1 MEGIRMMIFKPLPH
15 EFGLRINVVPSSI
28 SAAWVAGWEIG
39 NTVRMVEQALREG
52 GIPIFSL
59 VSVRFAFSGS
69 QLVAVGGKSEVYFIK
84 RESGPNSPQG
94 VKFPQ
99 SLFPSSEPRSKK
111 AQPPLSRDEVSLLL
125 RILSKSKG
133 KSNLGQGGSG
143 EENLDM
149 TNSINLQQNNL
160 QQNLFSLLA
169 FLSLMNDERSRE
181 IRDEVLRDYFLFLSG
196 IISEEQ
202 FARRLRNFDMKAK
215 AGFFV
220 SVYA

>member
-15 EFGLRINVVPSSI
+15 EFGLRINVVPASI
-28 SAAWVAGWEIG
+28 SATWVAGWEIG
-39 NTVRMVEQALREG
+39 NTVRMVEQVLREG

-69 QLVAVGGKSEVYFIK
+69 ELVAVGGKSEVYFIK
-84 RESGPNSPQG
+84 KESEPNFLQD

-99 SLFPSSEPRSKK
+99 SLLSSSEPKSKK
-111 AQPPLSRDEVSLLL
+111 AQFPLSWDEVSWMP
-125 RILSKSKG
+125 RILSKSKR
-133 KSNLGQGGSG
+133 KSNLGQSGSG
-143 EENLDM
+143 EENQDM
-149 TNSINLQQNNL
+149 TNLINL

-215 AGFFV
+215 AGLFV

>member
-15 EFGLRINVVPSSI
+15 EFGLRINVVPASI

-39 NTVRMVEQALREG
+39 NTVRMVEQVLREG

-69 QLVAVGGKSEVYFIK
+69 ELVAVGGKSEVYFIK
-84 RESGPNSPQG
+84 RESEPNFLQD

-99 SLFPSSEPRSKK
+99 SLLPSSEPKSKK
-111 AQPPLSRDEVSLLL
+111 AQFPFSRDEVSLLT

-143 EENLDM
+143 EENQDM
-149 TNSINLQQNNL
+149 TNSINL

-215 AGFFV
+215 AGLFV

>member
-1 MEGIRMMIFKPLPH
+1 MITFKPLPH
-15 EFGLRINVVPSSI
+15 EFGLRINVVPASI

-39 NTVRMVEQALREG
+39 NVVRMVEQALREG

-69 QLVAVGGKSEVYFIK
+69 QLVAIGGKSEVYFIK
-84 RESGPNSPQG
+84 RESGPNFLQD

-99 SLFPSSEPRSKK
+99 SLLPSSEPRSKK
-111 AQPPLSRDEVSLLL
+111 AQSPLSGDEISLLP
-125 RILSKSKG
+125 RILSKSKR
-133 KSNLGQGGSG
+133 KSNSGQGSSG

>member
-1 MEGIRMMIFKPLPH
+1 MMIFKPLPH
-15 EFGLRINVVPSSI
+15 EFGLRINVVPASI

-39 NTVRMVEQALREG
+39 NTVRMVEQVLREG

-84 RESGPNSPQG
+84 RESGQNSLQD

-99 SLFPSSEPRSKK
+99 SLLPSSEPKSKK
-111 AQPPLSRDEVSLLL
+111 AQSPLSWDEVSWLP

-133 KSNLGQGGSG
+133 KSNLGQGSSG

-149 TNSINLQQNNL
+149 ANSINL

-169 FLSLMNDERSRE
+169 FLSLRNDERSRE

-215 AGFFV
+215 AGLFV

>member
-1 MEGIRMMIFKPLPH
+1 MIIFKPLPH
-15 EFGLRINVVPSSI
+15 EFGLRINVVPASI

-39 NTVRMVEQALREG
+39 NTVRMVEQVLREG

-84 RESGPNSPQG
+84 RESEPNFLQD

-99 SLFPSSEPRSKK
+99 SLLPSSEPKSKK
-111 AQPPLSRDEVSLLL
+111 AQSPLSWYEVSWLP

-133 KSNLGQGGSG
+133 KSNVGQSGSG
-143 EENLDM
+143 EENQDM
-149 TNSINLQQNNL
+149 TNLINLQQSINL

-215 AGFFV
+215 AGLFV

>member
-15 EFGLRINVVPSSI
+15 EFGLRINVVPASI

-39 NTVRMVEQALREG
+39 NTVRMVEQVLREG

-69 QLVAVGGKSEVYFIK
+69 ELVAVGGKSEVYFIK
-84 RESGPNSPQG
+84 RESEPNFLQD

-99 SLFPSSEPRSKK
+99 SLLPSSEPKSKK
-111 AQPPLSRDEVSLLL
+111 AQSPLSWDEVSWLP

-133 KSNLGQGGSG
+133 KSNLGQGSSG

-149 TNSINLQQNNL
+149 ANPIDL

-169 FLSLMNDERSRE
+169 FLSLRNDERSRE

>member
-1 MEGIRMMIFKPLPH
+1 MEGIRMITFKPLPH
-15 EFGLRINVVPSSI
+15 EFGLRINVVPASI

-39 NTVRMVEQALREG
+39 NVVRMVEQALREG

-84 RESGPNSPQG
+84 RESGQNSPQG

-99 SLFPSSEPRSKK
+99 SLFPASEPRSKK
-111 AQPPLSRDEVSLLL
+111 SQSPLSGDEISLLP

-133 KSNLGQGGSG
+133 KSNLGQGNPG
-143 EENLDM
+143 EENLNM
-149 TNSINLQQNNL
+149 TNPINL

-169 FLSLMNDERSRE
+169 FLSLRNDERSRE

-202 FARRLRNFDMKAK
+202 FARRLRNFDMNAK

>member
-1 MEGIRMMIFKPLPH
+1 MMIFKPLPH
-15 EFGLRINVVPSSI
+15 EFGLRINIVPASI

-39 NTVRMVEQALREG
+39 NTVRMVEQVLREG

-69 QLVAVGGKSEVYFIK
+69 ELVAVGGKSEVYFIK
-84 RESGPNSPQG
+84 RESELNFLQDL
-94 VKFPQ
+94 KFPQ
-99 SLFPSSEPRSKK
+99 SLLPSSEPKSKK
-111 AQPPLSRDEVSLLL
+111 AQSPLSWDEVSWLP

-133 KSNLGQGGSG
+133 KSNLGQSGSG
-143 EENLDM
+143 EENQDM
-149 TNSINLQQNNL
+149 TNSINL

-215 AGFFV
+215 AGLFV

>member
-15 EFGLRINVVPSSI
+15 EFGLRINVVPASI

-39 NTVRMVEQALREG
+39 NTVRMVEQVLREG

-69 QLVAVGGKSEVYFIK
+69 ELVAVGGKSEVYFIK
-84 RESGPNSPQG
+84 RESEPNFLQD

-99 SLFPSSEPRSKK
+99 SLLPSSEPKSKK
-111 AQPPLSRDEVSLLL
+111 AQSPLSWDEVSWLS
-125 RILSKSKG
+125 RIISKSKG
-133 KSNLGQGGSG
+133 KSNVGQSGSG
-143 EENLDM
+143 EENQDM
-149 TNSINLQQNNL
+149 TNSINL

-215 AGFFV
+215 AGLFV

>member
-69 QLVAVGGKSEVYFIK
+69 ELVAIGGKSEVYFIK
-84 RESGPNSPQG
+84 RESGPNFLQD

-99 SLFPSSEPRSKK
+99 SLLPSSEPRSKK
-111 AQPPLSRDEVSLLL
+111 AQSPLSGDEISLLP

-143 EENLDM
+143 EENQDM
-149 TNSINLQQNNL
+149 TNLINL

>member
-15 EFGLRINVVPSSI
+15 EFGLRINVVPASI
-28 SAAWVAGWEIG
+28 SATWVAGWEIG
-39 NTVRMVEQALREG
+39 NTVRMVEQVLREG

-69 QLVAVGGKSEVYFIK
+69 ELVAVGGKSEVYFIK
-84 RESGPNSPQG
+84 KESEPNFLQD

-99 SLFPSSEPRSKK
+99 SLLSSSEPKSKK
-111 AQPPLSRDEVSLLL
+111 AQFPLSWDEVSWMP
-125 RILSKSKG
+125 RILSKSKR
-133 KSNLGQGGSG
+133 KSNLGQSGSG
-143 EENLDM
+143 EENQDM
-149 TNSINLQQNNL
+149 TNSINL

-215 AGFFV
+215 AGLFV

>member
-15 EFGLRINVVPSSI
+15 EFGLRINIVPASI

-39 NTVRMVEQALREG
+39 NTVRMVEQVLREG

-84 RESGPNSPQG
+84 REGGQNSLQD

-99 SLFPSSEPRSKK
+99 SLLPSSEPKSKK
-111 AQPPLSRDEVSLLL
+111 AQSPLSWDEVSWLP

-133 KSNLGQGGSG
+133 KSNLGQGSSG

-149 TNSINLQQNNL
+149 ANSINL

-169 FLSLMNDERSRE
+169 FLSLRNDERSRE

-215 AGFFV
+215 AGLFV